1 MSEYGAIQVVGL
13 LGYATISLSLLPQV
27 FKTFRTRSAADI
39 SYVYQTIYIIGC
51 TLSNI
56 YALHEGLWPIYIP
69 GIFEEFMIILLTAMK
84 IYFEQVG
91 VNKVPKEAET
101 IETMVNDAIE
111 TMNEDTNHP

>member
-1 MSEYGAIQVVGL
+1 MGDYGAIQIVGL

-39 SYVYQTIYIIGC
+39 SYVYQSIYIVGC

-69 GIFEEFMIILLTAMK
+69 GLFEEFMIILLTAMK
-84 IYFEQVG
+84 VYFEHFG
-91 VNKVPKEAET
+91 VKKLPKEAET
-101 IETMVNDAIE
+101 IDTL
-111 TMNEDTNHP
+111 NEDNL